1 MVKKYTLQQR
11 QREKKLENSWS
22 ILKWNRNSRKVN
34 YIKPRRNHNA
44 IGRWRP
50 NMANVRSAELW
61 AHEMLFGKVLQ
72 KPPTI
77 TKLNTPNKCP
87 VKMVVNSLQGSFSGR
102 CRTSAVIWM
111 LKKLHPFKACTIV
124 QFLQIASALHRGM
137 QTPREVQRTHT
148 SCCRYHLSC
157 TWRLN

>member
-1 MVKKYTLQQR
+1 
-11 QREKKLENSWS
+11 
-22 ILKWNRNSRKVN
+22 
-34 YIKPRRNHNA
+34 
-44 IGRWRP
+44 
-50 NMANVRSAELW
+50 MANVRSAELW

-87 VKMVVNSLQGSFSGR
+87 VKMVVTLCKGLFQVGVGLLQSFECSK
-102 CRTSAVIWM
+102 T
-111 LKKLHPFKACTIV
+111 LHPFKACTIV

-157 TWRLN
+157 T